1 MDFGIKNISLQA
13 FNREAHTLKET
24 GNNISPLFFKVK
36 FFCQTSQTSQTSP
49 TSQTKTKTTTSLAV
63 MKRTA
68 RQGEHWNNEERGR
81 RKVPGAPQGGSCL
94 KRQRRQLFG
103 ESQKKAKLMSY
114 TIFDN
119 LALSDLH
126 FEQDHR
132 DSFLRILTMLFPEKI
147 SSTQSTA

>member
-1 MDFGIKNISLQA
+1 
-13 FNREAHTLKET
+13 
-24 GNNISPLFFKVK
+24 
-36 FFCQTSQTSQTSP
+36 
-49 TSQTKTKTTTSLAV
+49 

-68 RQGEHWNNEERGR
+68 RQGEHWNNEERGPQ
-81 RKVPGAPQGGSCL
+81 KVPGAPQGGSCL

-103 ESQKKAKLMSY
+103 ESQKKAKIMSY

-132 DSFLRILTMLFPEKI
+132 DSFLRFLTMLFPEKI